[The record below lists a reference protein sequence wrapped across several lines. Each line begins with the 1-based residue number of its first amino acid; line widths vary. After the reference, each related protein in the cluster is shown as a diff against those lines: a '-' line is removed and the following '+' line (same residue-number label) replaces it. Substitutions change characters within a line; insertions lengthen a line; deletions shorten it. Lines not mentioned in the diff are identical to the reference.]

1 MCIKFIT
8 LNGSSRY
15 QNKNP
20 TWDLEIQS
28 SWTNL
33 CLIRPYHQR
42 YLHRNQKKKMRYPF
56 ASTPEQAQNL
66 KSDLPVAESRS
77 ICIRRQRGQAS
88 PTLSS
93 QHPGLRHPSTVEF
106 STVQHDNGSGGLEMK
121 VPSSSA

>member
-1 MCIKFIT
+1 MGIKFIT

-77 ICIRRQRGQAS
+77 ICIRRQRAKHHQHSAVS
-88 PTLSS
+88 TLVYGTRRQSNS
-93 QHPGLRHPSTVEF
+93 RQSNTTMDQEV
-106 STVQHDNGSGGLEMK
+106 
-121 VPSSSA
+121 